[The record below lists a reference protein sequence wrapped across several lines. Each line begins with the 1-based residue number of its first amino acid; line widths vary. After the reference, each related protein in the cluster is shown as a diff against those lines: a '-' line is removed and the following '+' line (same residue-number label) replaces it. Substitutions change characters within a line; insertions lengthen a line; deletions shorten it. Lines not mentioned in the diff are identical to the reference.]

1 MGVSD
6 IFKLAPGP
14 VDRNTATFLR
24 VSDAEPGKLTGKRA
38 PNSSLQ
44 WYSRDMDFC
53 MYIYKIVCNSINYKV
68 KSRVTW
74 ATKV

>member
-14 VDRNTATFLR
+14 VDRNTATFLH

-44 WYSRDMDFC
+44 WYSRDMEVQVLVLPLACWLVILD
-53 MYIYKIVCNSINYKV
+53 
-68 KSRVTW
+68 
-74 ATKV
+74 